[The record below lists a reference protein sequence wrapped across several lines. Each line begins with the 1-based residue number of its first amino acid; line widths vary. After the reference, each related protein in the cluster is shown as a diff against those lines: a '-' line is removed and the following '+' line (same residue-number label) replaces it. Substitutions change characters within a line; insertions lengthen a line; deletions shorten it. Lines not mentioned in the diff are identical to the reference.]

1 MVHVGLSEQLVLS
14 KPITNLF
21 LDRISMHLNNNWLIA
36 PHKTQD
42 AMVVSLPMLWITLH
56 KMVSLPKKL
65 TLIKLLVVNASQLQ
79 DQSTKLMANYQSQE
93 LLKVSKRLLKNTLFL
108 SLLMPATGIYIRMV
122 FSITVD

>member
-1 MVHVGLSEQLVLS
+1 
-14 KPITNLF
+14 
-21 LDRISMHLNNNWLIA
+21 MHLNNNWLIA